1 MNIKSVSTKISFNRY
16 MIVCLYKQ
24 IIVFRNF
31 ILHVH
36 GNMRESWPDQSWLKY
51 ASILFPKCP
60 MKKILLSEFISL
72 NSVYRLKTFTHACK
86 IESVIQYTFISIS
99 IIRKENLQ
107 FTWCELHQ
115 MISVIS
121 SHAPL
126 DPYNTWKAE

>member
-1 MNIKSVSTKISFNRY
+1 MSTKISFNRY
-16 MIVCLYKQ
+16 MIVCLYKK
-24 IIVFRNF
+24 IIVFTNF

-36 GNMRESWPDQSWLKY
+36 GNMRESWPDQSWLKC

-60 MKKILLSEFISL
+60 MMKILLSEFISL

-86 IESVIQYTFISIS
+86 IESDSQYRYTFISIS

-115 MISVIS
+115 MIYVIS
-121 SHAPL
+121 SHAHL